1 MDTLLIT
8 LISLF
13 SNLISQ
19 IQNFPIQNQQSL
31 ITLNPVAVGNSR
43 RRHFDRNVT
52 LTEDRTEND
61 LRKCF
66 LTYPV
71 RISIK
76 LSFGTKFYNSK
87 RKCHVVFSKLGPNG

>member
-31 ITLNPVAVGNSR
+31 NIFWSLIAKCVLIL
-43 RRHFDRNVT
+43 FY
-52 LTEDRTEND
+52 
-61 LRKCF
+61 LRI
-66 LTYPV
+66 L
-71 RISIK
+71 
-76 LSFGTKFYNSK
+76 
-87 RKCHVVFSKLGPNG
+87 

>member
-31 ITLNPVAVGNSR
+31 NIFLVTDRKMCFNFFFLFADTLRS
-43 RRHFDRNVT
+43 
-52 LTEDRTEND
+52 
-61 LRKCF
+61 
-66 LTYPV
+66 
-71 RISIK
+71 
-76 LSFGTKFYNSK
+76 LSFA
-87 RKCHVVFSKLGPNG
+87 RR

>member
-31 ITLNPVAVGNSR
+31 NIFLVTDRKMCFNFFLFADTLRSLS
-43 RRHFDRNVT
+43 FDR
-52 LTEDRTEND
+52 R
-61 LRKCF
+61 
-66 LTYPV
+66 
-71 RISIK
+71 
-76 LSFGTKFYNSK
+76 
-87 RKCHVVFSKLGPNG
+87 

>member
-31 ITLNPVAVGNSR
+31 NIFLVT
-43 RRHFDRNVT
+43 DR
-52 LTEDRTEND
+52 
-61 LRKCF
+61 KMCF
-66 LTYPV
+66 NFFFICGYFTV
-71 RISIK
+71 SFFCSSI
-76 LSFGTKFYNSK
+76 
-87 RKCHVVFSKLGPNG
+87 RW

>member
-31 ITLNPVAVGNSR
+31 NYQCPVITVFL
-43 RRHFDRNVT
+43 
-52 LTEDRTEND
+52 LTSHYLYYLHTMTATNCTIH
-61 LRKCF
+61 KF
-66 LTYPV
+66 V
-71 RISIK
+71 R
-76 LSFGTKFYNSK
+76 
-87 RKCHVVFSKLGPNG
+87 

>member
-31 ITLNPVAVGNSR
+31 NIFLVTDRKMYFFLFADTLRS
-43 RRHFDRNVT
+43 
-52 LTEDRTEND
+52 
-61 LRKCF
+61 
-66 LTYPV
+66 
-71 RISIK
+71 
-76 LSFGTKFYNSK
+76 LSFA
-87 RKCHVVFSKLGPNG
+87 RR

>member
-31 ITLNPVAVGNSR
+31 NIFLVTDRKMCFNFFLFADTLRSLSLLVDKMVKVR
-43 RRHFDRNVT
+43 R
-52 LTEDRTEND
+52 
-61 LRKCF
+61 
-66 LTYPV
+66 
-71 RISIK
+71 
-76 LSFGTKFYNSK
+76 GTNFM
-87 RKCHVVFSKLGPNG
+87 

>member
-31 ITLNPVAVGNSR
+31 NIFLVTDGKMCFNFFLFADTLRS
-43 RRHFDRNVT
+43 
-52 LTEDRTEND
+52 
-61 LRKCF
+61 
-66 LTYPV
+66 
-71 RISIK
+71 
-76 LSFGTKFYNSK
+76 LSFARRQEGESTTWYQFYVNRGITTLQYPHNENLPLS
-87 RKCHVVFSKLGPNG
+87 

>member
-31 ITLNPVAVGNSR
+31 NIFLVT
-43 RRHFDRNVT
+43 DR
-52 LTEDRTEND
+52 
-61 LRKCF
+61 KMCF
-66 LTYPV
+66 IFFLICAYFKVSFFCP
-71 RISIK
+71 SI
-76 LSFGTKFYNSK
+76 
-87 RKCHVVFSKLGPNG
+87 RW